1 MTVLTQY
8 FLPSTAPYVTKES
21 NSKYGSRKP
30 ELYGVRVGMRITQPT
45 QRLGPPRPTR
55 EAWLDPPVYE
65 AQQSEPPQ
73 TEVSVNLEK

>member
-8 FLPSTAPYVTKES
+8 FLPSTAPYVTKET

-30 ELYGVRVGMRITQPT
+30 ELYGVRVGMRVTQPT
-45 QRLGPPRPTR
+45 QRAGPSK
-55 EAWLDPPVYE
+55 AYQ

-73 TEVSVNLEK
+73 TEVSVDLEE